1 MNFLYPFFIAFFIVF
16 ISELGDK
23 TQLLVLS
30 FSTKLKSF
38 TIILGVALGS
48 FFSHGI
54 AILFGGFLGSFDNV
68 WFHIILKFTTYISF
82 LLFGIFTLKNISF
95 ESSSNKNGFLQK
107 ISNLSVS
114 YIFIIAFSIA
124 IGELGDKTFLA
135 SLGLGIQYPNLK
147 FILVLGAVLGM
158 VISDVIA
165 ILFGKFLSN
174 KLSSKMINTLSGFI
188 FLIFGICG
196 LISFLFANFSN
207 FIYNMAIF

>member
-1 MNFLYPFFIAFFIVF
+1 M
-16 ISELGDK
+16 
-23 TQLLVLS
+23 LS